1 MLSNLALSPV
11 SGAYF
16 TPFIP
21 LCLQNY
27 CVLAFEGHELC
38 DVVDESEVSES
49 L

>member
-1 MLSNLALSPV
+1 MLSILALSPV
-11 SGAYF
+11 SGVYL

-21 LCLQNY
+21 HCLHNY
-27 CVLAFEGHELC
+27 CVLAFEGHELR